1 MKTVTV
7 GAHGFITGISASFNR
22 ESMEVR
28 CMVVGTGLDYSIV
41 IRDGQVTFV
50 KGRERSGMVSRAIT
64 PENAAQ
70 EFVGT
75 ITPYV

>member
-1 MKTVTV
+1 
-7 GAHGFITGISASFNR
+7 
-22 ESMEVR
+22 MEVR